1 MFCSDPDYNGECLTY
16 GPWDYPSLPLELNNR
31 ISSARRISHQYPYN
45 QNPTWGGG
53 DRSYRPGPPYMP
65 QREILL
71 E

>member
-31 ISSARRISHQYPYN
+31 ISSARRISHRYPYN

-53 DRSYRPGPPYMP
+53 DRSYRPGPPDMP